1 MLAGST
7 KKLPRVHPRH
17 AHVNEARLALGRTL
31 HILEEQFELTAAELM
46 VLLSMEL
53 QSLASSCVREERK

>member
-7 KKLPRVHPRH
+7 KKLPHIHPRH
-17 AHVNEARLALGRTL
+17 APVAEARLALGRTL

-46 VLLSMEL
+46 VLLSAEL